1 VSVCVC
7 VCVYVCVCMCVCMCA
22 CACACVYLCWYLCVC
37 VYVFVCVLG
46 LEVLVEFSLERIAVS
61 ERVGKRLH
69 SSRVL
74 GPDLELNNVFKVSF
88 TEC

>member
-1 VSVCVC
+1 
-7 VCVYVCVCMCVCMCA
+7 MC
-22 CACACVYLCWYLCVC
+22 LWI
-37 VYVFVCVLG
+37 LG

-74 GPDLELNNVFKVSF
+74 GPNLDLNNIFLTSGY
-88 TEC
+88 